1 MILQSSFPALIW
13 MVVIVNGDIA
23 GVLHDEPMPDY
34 MTMAECEESARQQA
48 IQPANVAM
56 GYTFR
61 CVRSHRRP
69 FNTGRYDE
77 DLE

>member
-1 MILQSSFPALIW
+1 MLPLAVPALLW
-13 MVVIVNGDIA
+13 MVIMVNGDVA

-34 MTMAECEESARQQA
+34 MTMAECEESARQQNM
-48 IQPANVAM
+48 QPINAAM

-77 DLE
+77 ELE